1 MLTAIPLDKKRTASI
16 AAARS
21 RKRSAR
27 VLKLKKCWR
36 V

>member
-21 RKRSAR
+21 RKRSASSPLTPR
-27 VLKLKKCWR
+27 PF
-36 V
+36 